1 MIQTKTKN
9 KTIKKKTCSYCKL
22 KLPKDD
28 FNLKKKICI
37 LCEKHKQKQ
46 SIKELLTVHFD

>member
-1 MIQTKTKN
+1 MIQTKTKT
-9 KTIKKKTCSYCKL
+9 KTKTKKCNLCKL

-37 LCEKHKQKQ
+37 LCEKHKTKQ
-46 SIKELLTVHFD
+46 TLRELLTVYFD